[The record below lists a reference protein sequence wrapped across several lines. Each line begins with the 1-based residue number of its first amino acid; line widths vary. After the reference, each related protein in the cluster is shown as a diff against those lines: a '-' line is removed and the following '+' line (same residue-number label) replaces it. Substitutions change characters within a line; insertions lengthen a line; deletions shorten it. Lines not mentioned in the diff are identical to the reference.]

1 MIVKVKSKCETCAH
15 EKVCVKK
22 DGMQTIETELDNV
35 LGSNSYVGIQSY
47 MDQLG
52 LGIDIVCEDYLE
64 KYDSMIKD
72 ILSCKEH

>member
-1 MIVKVKSKCETCAH
+1 MIVKIKSKCETCVH

-22 DGMQTIETELDNV
+22 DGMQTIENELDKV

-52 LGIDIVCEDYLE
+52 LGIDIICEDYLA
-64 KYDSMIKD
+64 KVQVKIV
-72 ILSCKEH
+72 

>member
-15 EKVCVKK
+15 EKVCIKK
-22 DGMQTIETELDNV
+22 DGMRTIETELDNV
-35 LGSNSYVGIQSY
+35 LGSNSYVGIQNY

-64 KYDSMIKD
+64 KVQVTPV
-72 ILSCKEH
+72 

>member
-1 MIVKVKSKCETCAH
+1 MIVKVKSKCETCVH

-64 KYDSMIKD
+64 KVKVTPV
-72 ILSCKEH
+72 

>member
-1 MIVKVKSKCETCAH
+1 MIVKIKSKCETCAH

-22 DGMQTIETELDNV
+22 DGMQTIEHEFDNF
-35 LGSNSYVGIQSY
+35 LSSDSYVGIQNY

-64 KYDSMIKD
+64 KRRVTP
-72 ILSCKEH
+72 L

>member
-22 DGMQTIETELDNV
+22 DGMPTIENELDKV

-52 LGIDIVCEDYLE
+52 LGVDIICEDYLE
-64 KYDSMIKD
+64 KVQVTP
-72 ILSCKEH
+72 L

>member
-22 DGMQTIETELDNV
+22 DEMQTIENELDKV

-52 LGIDIVCEDYLE
+52 LGVDIICEDYLE
-64 KYDSMIKD
+64 KVQVTP
-72 ILSCKEH
+72 L

>member
-1 MIVKVKSKCETCAH
+1 MIVKIKSKCETCAH

-22 DGMQTIETELDNV
+22 DGMQTIEHEFDNF
-35 LGSNSYVGIQSY
+35 LASNSYVGIQKY

-64 KYDSMIKD
+64 KVQVTP
-72 ILSCKEH
+72 L